1 MKHLNKISTEDNNEI
16 GGDFSS
22 GGDLSIGTLEETV
35 QRGKWINVYV
45 HKLAHI

>member
-1 MKHLNKISTEDNNEI
+1 MEATKEI

-22 GGDLSIGTLEETV
+22 GGGLSIGTLEETV
-35 QRGKWINVYV
+35 QRGKWINVYI

>member
-1 MKHLNKISTEDNNEI
+1 MEDNKEI

-45 HKLAHI
+45 HSQACTYIDR